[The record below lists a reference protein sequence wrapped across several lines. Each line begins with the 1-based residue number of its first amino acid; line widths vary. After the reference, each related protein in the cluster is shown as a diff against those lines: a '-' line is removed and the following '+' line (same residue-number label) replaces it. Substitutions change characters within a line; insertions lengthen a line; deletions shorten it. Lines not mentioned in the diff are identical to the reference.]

1 MKPSDMCK
9 QAGLSSLKEM
19 IALSDRSR
27 DTIYNWARSK
37 PELFKAEL
45 DRAVAKKEKL
55 SNAQ

>member
-1 MKPSDMCK
+1 MCK
-9 QAGLSSLKEM
+9 QAGLNSLKEM

-45 DRAVAKKEKL
+45 DRVLKRKELLNNK
-55 SNAQ
+55 